1 MSKSLFRSG
10 MIVSLMTFIS
20 RILGLVRD
28 VVLAH
33 LLGAGVAADVFLFAQ
48 RIPNFLRRLFAE
60 GAFAQAFVPVLSEY
74 SATRSHDEVRSL
86 IDRVS
91 GTLGLILLGVTLVG
105 VLGSA
110 GVVYLFGAGFAADPA
125 KFALAEDLLKITFP
139 FLLFVSLTAFAS
151 SVLNSF
157 QRFAIP
163 AITPVLLNLSLIAA
177 AWWVAP
183 NLDEPSY
190 ALAWAIFIG
199 GLLQL
204 LFQLPSLYRLKL
216 MPRPRWGWQDSGVR
230 RILSLMLPA
239 LFGVSV
245 SQINL
250 LVDTQ
255 IASFLQE
262 GSISWLYYSDRLL
275 EFPLGIFGIAIATV
289 ILPSLSRNHA
299 TESVE
304 QFSGTLDWAMKLMM
318 LIGFPASVGLI
329 FLAEPLLISLFQY
342 GEFSAHDSYMASRS
356 LITYGFGLVFFMLIK
371 VLAPG
376 YFARQD
382 TRTPVKIGI
391 IAMISNIFLNL
402 LLMGPLGHAGLA
414 LATSLSALLNA
425 ALLFWG
431 LKTRGVYRTS
441 QPWWPYLLRLLVAN
455 ALMLAALAWLT
466 PERAVWQQAHGWQRA
481 GWLSWTIGGAMLSYL
496 LALALVG
503 LRPRHLKAPSL

>member
-1 MSKSLFRSG
+1 

-28 VVLAH
+28 VVIAH

-60 GAFAQAFVPVLSEY
+60 GAFSQAFVPVLSEY
-74 SATRSHDEVRSL
+74 RATRSHDQVRDLVSK
-86 IDRVS
+86 VS
-91 GTLGLILLGVTLVG
+91 GTLGLILLLVTLVG

-125 KFALAEDLLKITFP
+125 KFELAKDLLKITFP

-157 QRFAIP
+157 SQFAVP
-163 AITPVLLNLSLIAA
+163 AITPVFLNLSLIAA
-177 AWWVAP
+177 AWWFAP
-183 NLDEPSY
+183 QLDEPSY

-199 GLLQL
+199 GLMQL
-204 LFQLPSLYRLKL
+204 VFQLPSLYRLKL
-216 MPRPRWGWQDSGVR
+216 MPWPRWGWRDSGVR
-230 RILSLMLPA
+230 RILGLMLPA

-304 QFSGTLDWAMKLMM
+304 QFSLTLDWAMKMMM
-318 LIGFPASVGLI
+318 LIGFPASLGLL

-342 GEFSAHDSYMASRS
+342 GEFSTYDSQMAAKS
-356 LITYGFGLVFFMLIK
+356 LFTYGLGLVFFMLIK

-382 TRTPVKIGI
+382 TRTPVRIGI
-391 IAMISNIFLNL
+391 IAMVANMIFNL
-402 LLMGPLGHAGLA
+402 ALMGPLGHAGLA
-414 LATSLSALLNA
+414 LATSMSAMLNA
-425 ALLFWG
+425 GLLFWG
-431 LKTRGVYRTS
+431 LKTRGVYRAS
-441 QPWWPYLLRLLVAN
+441 QPWLPYLLRLLIAN
-455 ALMLAALAWLT
+455 LLMLAVLYWLT
-466 PERAVWQQAHGWQRA
+466 PGIDVWQQASAGVRS
-481 GWLSWTIGGAMLSYL
+481 GWLALTIGGAVVCYGLVL
-496 LALALVG
+496 WLVG